1 MLQPIRDQGSHR
13 ENTRSAMTNET
24 QEGDRNLSPIRTA
37 GERIRTVTGKSFH
50 RLVLEDAGP
59 VVVEFMSYGC
69 AHCRMIEPLLQKVA
83 EMVKGQKKM
92 FRVNVAIEQELADIY
107 AIRGTPTLIMFSNGT
122 EVGRA
127 AGPSP
132 TLAAVLSAITRPF
145 E

>member
-1 MLQPIRDQGSHR
+1 
-13 ENTRSAMTNET
+13 MTNET
-24 QEGDRNLSPIRTA
+24 QERDRNLSPILTA

-50 RLVLEDAGP
+50 RLVLEDGGP